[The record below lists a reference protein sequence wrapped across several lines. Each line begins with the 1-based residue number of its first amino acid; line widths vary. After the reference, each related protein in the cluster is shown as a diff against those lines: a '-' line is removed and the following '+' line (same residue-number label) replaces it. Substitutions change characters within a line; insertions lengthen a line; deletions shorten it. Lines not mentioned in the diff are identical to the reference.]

1 MFNALRRWSWITWS
15 ASGLGLT
22 YAFRLKT
29 GRPRLWSRGIA
40 GAHAWTVMLA
50 GEGIGKA
57 AGKSFWQSDIAAIC
71 NLKCDLE
78 KIFSRFVNTFLMRSD
93 RSIGR

>member
-1 MFNALRRWSWITWS
+1 MFNALRRWSQIAWS

-29 GRPRLWSRGIA
+29 GRLRLWSRGIA
-40 GAHAWTVMLA
+40 GARSWPGMLA
-50 GEGIGKA
+50 GEGIGRA

-78 KIFSRFVNTFLMRSD
+78 KIFSRLVNAFLM
-93 RSIGR
+93 